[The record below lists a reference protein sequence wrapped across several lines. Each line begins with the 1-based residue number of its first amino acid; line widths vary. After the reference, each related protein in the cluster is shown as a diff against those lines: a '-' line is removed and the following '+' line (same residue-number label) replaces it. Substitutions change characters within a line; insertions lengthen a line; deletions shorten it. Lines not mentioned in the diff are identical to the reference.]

1 MNSRPDRTFDVRFSD
16 GALDDLDSIRD
27 YIAAQGAPV
36 TAERHAKRLM
46 HAIRNLRLNPHVGRP
61 IGDDMRELTTVPP
74 HLIRYEVV
82 EGVVVILRI
91 RHGARRPD

>member
-1 MNSRPDRTFDVRFSD
+1 MSSRPDRTFDVRFSD

-36 TAERHAKRLM
+36 SAERHAERLM
-46 HAIRNLRLNPHVGRP
+46 QAIRNLRLNPHIGHP
-61 IGDDMRELTTVPP
+61 IGEAMRELTTVPP

-82 EGVVVILRI
+82 EGAVIILRI